1 MPIPSPG
8 GGSPSCSGGQWGL
21 ETEWLG
27 LPRVSALRAGPSGGK
42 SPHVISQREGLVLVA
57 GGEGQG
63 PLPVS
68 RAPQQGV
75 LQSRF

>member
-1 MPIPSPG
+1 MPIPRPV
-8 GGSPSCSGGQWGL
+8 GGSRSCSGGQWGL

-68 RAPQQGV
+68 RASQQEV

>member
-1 MPIPSPG
+1 MPIPRPV
-8 GGSPSCSGGQWGL
+8 GGSRSCSGGQWGL
-21 ETEWLG
+21 DTEWLG
-27 LPRVSALRAGPSGGK
+27 LPRVSALRAGPSRGK

-63 PLPVS
+63 PWPVS
-68 RAPQQGV
+68 RAPRQGV